1 MQHKCAQG
9 TNVDHWIRLFASE
22 VKACTTPNKCF
33 QQSPNIDLTKV
44 QATAAT
50 AQAQQC
56 NIFWGHAGLW
66 KQARAMRICLLNMMQ
81 FGTQAT
87 ASILRSP
94 CESWRF

>member
-1 MQHKCAQG
+1 MSITGCACLQARSKPAHDSKQVFP
-9 TNVDHWIRLFASE
+9 TIR
-22 VKACTTPNKCF
+22 
-33 QQSPNIDLTKV
+33 PNIDLTKV

-81 FGTQAT
+81 FGTEAT

-94 CESWRF
+94 CESWRFLS